1 MMDRQRRRRL
11 RRLELW
17 HALRL
22 PKHRR
27 PALGTEVEGRK
38 LSDDRVAGKS
48 FRPASYNFYRATLEK
63 AAMPS
68 ALPVRRWQSTQWR
81 IETRLGSP
89 AQRICGRPQAQLA
102 TRCVIENFRRAP
114 LRVRVT
120 VPVRWRQSGRLAKA
134 EQIAACRSRL
144 RWRISG
150 TRRLRSARST
160 PDQHNP
166 DPDGP
171 GRCDRAPDLGRT
183 HGPDRSRV
191 RSARTS
197 AASWATRSAA
207 GAKPFWQAW
216 V

>member
-17 HALRL
+17 HTLRL

-48 FRPASYNFYRATLEK
+48 FRPPSYNFYRATLEK

-102 TRCVIENFRRAP
+102 TRSLIENFRRAP

-120 VPVRWRQSGRLAKA
+120 VPVRWRQSGAIGKGRANRGVPFEA
-134 EQIAACRSRL
+134 EMAHKRDTQTPF
-144 RWRISG
+144 G
-150 TRRLRSARST
+150 TEHAGST
-160 PDQHNP
+160 QP
-166 DPDGP
+166 
-171 GRCDRAPDLGRT
+171 
-183 HGPDRSRV
+183 
-191 RSARTS
+191 
-197 AASWATRSAA
+197 
-207 GAKPFWQAW
+207 
-216 V
+216 

>member
-38 LSDDRVAGKS
+38 FSDDRVAGKS

-102 TRCVIENFRRAP
+102 TRSLIENFRREP
-114 LRVRVT
+114 LARPRDGSRQVASVGGDRQRPSKSRRAVR
-120 VPVRWRQSGRLAKA
+120 G
-134 EQIAACRSRL
+134 
-144 RWRISG
+144 
-150 TRRLRSARST
+150 
-160 PDQHNP
+160 
-166 DPDGP
+166 
-171 GRCDRAPDLGRT
+171 
-183 HGPDRSRV
+183 
-191 RSARTS
+191 
-197 AASWATRSAA
+197 
-207 GAKPFWQAW
+207 
-216 V
+216 